1 MRPPGERIMPGGRGR
16 EGLGLVR
23 VFAGGVLAFL
33 SGRDQ
38 PRRPGDEGKGGS
50 QPYLGPRGVWG
61 LPRRQ
66 DD

>member
-1 MRPPGERIMPGGRGR
+1 VRPPGERIMLGGRGR
-16 EGLGLVR
+16 QGLGLVR

-38 PRRPGDEGKGGS
+38 PRRPGREERGS

-61 LPRRQ
+61 APRRQ